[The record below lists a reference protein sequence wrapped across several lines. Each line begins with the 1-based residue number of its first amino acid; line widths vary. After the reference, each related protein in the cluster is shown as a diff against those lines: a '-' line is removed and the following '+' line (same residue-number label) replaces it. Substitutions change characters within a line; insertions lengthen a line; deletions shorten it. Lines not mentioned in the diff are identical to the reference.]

1 MGRILVIRGGALG
14 DFILTLPAIR
24 LLREAFPQAHLE
36 VLGYQQFIRLA
47 QAAGLVDGAQSIE
60 YAKLAPFFARQTIL
74 DPDLMHYFGSFHI
87 VVSYLF
93 DPDEHFAKNLERSAV
108 KTHLRGIHKPTES
121 NDHAALQLAKPL
133 ESLALFAED
142 LDLRRQI
149 KIPAA
154 GGVTT
159 SRAPRTLA
167 LHPGSGSTTKNWPA
181 GNWIDLAK
189 AAIAQNLADEILLIT
204 GEVEAA
210 TGLRD
215 KVLDGLANEIPL
227 RHLDHAP
234 LTEVAEAL
242 AATSAF
248 VGNDSGVTHLAG
260 ALGIPTLAL
269 FGPTDAEVWA
279 PWGEQVTVLR
289 PEGNKIEAI
298 PLATVLEALA
308 RSRSS

>member
-1 MGRILVIRGGALG
+1 MGRILVIRGGAMG

-24 LLREAFPQAHLE
+24 LLREAFPLAHLE

-47 QAAGLVDGAQSIE
+47 EAAGLVDGARSIE
-60 YAKLAPFFARQTIL
+60 YSKLAPFFARQTIL
-74 DPDLMHYFGSFHI
+74 DPDLMRYFGSFDV

-108 KTHLRGIHKPTES
+108 ETHLRGIHKPTES
-121 NDHAALQLAKPL
+121 EHHAALQLAKPL

-149 KIPAA
+149 EVSASGA
-154 GGVTT
+154 TT
-159 SRAPRTLA
+159 ACNTRRTLA
-167 LHPGSGSTTKNWPA
+167 LQPGSGSPTKNWPA
-181 GNWIDLAK
+181 GNWIELAK
-189 AAIAQNLADEILLIT
+189 AAIFNHLADEILLIT

-210 TGLRD
+210 DGLREQ
-215 KVLDGLANEIPL
+215 LHDGLRNEVPL
-227 RHLDHAP
+227 RQLDHAP

-242 AATSAF
+242 TTAAAF

-269 FGPTDAEVWA
+269 FGPSNPVVWA
-279 PWGEQVTVLR
+279 PWGERVSTLR
-289 PEGNKIEAI
+289 PAGKKIEALA
-298 PLATVLEALA
+298 PATVLKALTKA
-308 RSRSS
+308 LSP